1 VIDWLDHRLK
11 RDRVRASTA
20 MRRSGSSS

>member
-20 MRRSGSSS
+20 MRRSGSPS